1 MSLAPRKV
9 FWTSSTRG
17 WPISSC
23 KLTVERGFD
32 PRDFVLLSYGG
43 AGPVHAGAYSREV
56 GVARALVSPYSPVFS
71 ALGIASSDVVRHYSK
86 SAPMQ
91 PPFSADGIEHVFATL
106 ERRALD
112 DLGKSDVKTGECA
125 LQRFINMRF
134 RYQVHEI
141 RVPVRSGLTLPGAV
155 DRLVEDFVAL
165 YERNFGAG
173 TALREAGVEM
183 LTFHVVSAV
192 STPKPALQK
201 FPRRLR
207 PKPRFERR
215 AACLLEGRL
224 HRDTGILLGTP
235 GAGKSAFRSD
245 GH

>member
-1 MSLAPRKV
+1 
-9 FWTSSTRG
+9 
-17 WPISSC
+17 
-23 KLTVERGFD
+23 
-32 PRDFVLLSYGG
+32 
-43 AGPVHAGAYSREV
+43 
-56 GVARALVSPYSPVFS
+56 
-71 ALGIASSDVVRHYSK
+71 
-86 SAPMQ
+86 MQ
-91 PPFSADGIEHVFATL
+91 PPFFADGIEHVFATL

-201 FPRRLR
+201 FPRAGSDPSRALSGER
-207 PKPRFERR
+207 PVYWKDGFIATPVFS
-215 AACLLEGRL
+215 LGRL
-224 HRDTGILLGTP
+224 APGNRLSGPAVIEVPNTTILIHPEQQGEVDEYLNMVIE
-235 GAGKSAFRSD
+235 F
-245 GH
+245 